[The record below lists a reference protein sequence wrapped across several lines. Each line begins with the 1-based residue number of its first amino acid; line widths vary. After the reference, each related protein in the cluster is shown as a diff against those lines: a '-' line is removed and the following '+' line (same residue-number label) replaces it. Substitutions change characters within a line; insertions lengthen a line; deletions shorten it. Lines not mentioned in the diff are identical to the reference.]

1 MLEFRHISKR
11 FGGVRALQDVSFAIE
26 RGAIHAIVGENGAGK
41 STLMKIAAG
50 IAPPDSG
57 AILLSQEQANIASPR
72 RARELGIALVPQEPA
87 LCANLSVEENL
98 CLGHEPQRAG
108 LLDRARMRARA
119 EAALRRA
126 RLDVSPD
133 ALVETLSSA
142 ERHLL
147 QIARALAEDARV
159 LILDEPTAALS
170 EGEAQNLFERLRVLK
185 SEGVTIVY
193 ISHRLPEI
201 FALCDAI
208 TVLRDG
214 AHIATGSAS
223 TLTVEE
229 VVAQMVGRVLQQ
241 EEQESVAA
249 VSLKSD
255 KRDDSQSPI
264 LRVKN
269 LSRVGAFREVS
280 LEVRAGEIV
289 GVAGLIGSGRSE
301 VARCIFGLDAR
312 SGGAMWVEGREYSP
326 RSPRDAIRA
335 GLALV
340 PEDRRHQGLIAA
352 LSVRENLSLPALAAG
367 LADLS
372 IGGVVRN
379 RQELAAAS
387 ARAGDLAIKAE
398 SLEAGVETLSGGNQQ
413 KVVIGKWLTTQPR
426 LFIVDE
432 PTQGVDVGAKAQ
444 VHRLLRGLAARGF
457 GVLMISSD
465 LPEVLHLS
473 HRILV
478 MRAGEIVGEL
488 ARGAT
493 PEAVMRLAA
502 VGN

>member
-1 MLEFRHISKR
+1 
-11 FGGVRALQDVSFAIE
+11 
-26 RGAIHAIVGENGAGK
+26 
-41 STLMKIAAG
+41 
-50 IAPPDSG
+50 
-57 AILLSQEQANIASPR
+57 
-72 RARELGIALVPQEPA
+72 
-87 LCANLSVEENL
+87 
-98 CLGHEPQRAG
+98 
-108 LLDRARMRARA
+108 
-119 EAALRRA
+119 
-126 RLDVSPD
+126 
-133 ALVETLSSA
+133 
-142 ERHLL
+142 
-147 QIARALAEDARV
+147 
-159 LILDEPTAALS
+159 
-170 EGEAQNLFERLRVLK
+170 
-185 SEGVTIVY
+185 
-193 ISHRLPEI
+193 
-201 FALCDAI
+201 
-208 TVLRDG
+208 
-214 AHIATGSAS
+214 
-223 TLTVEE
+223 VEE

-280 LEVRAGEIV
+280 FDVRAGEIV
-289 GVAGLIGSGRSE
+289 GVAGLVGSGRSE

-326 RSPRDAIRA
+326 RSPHDAIRA

-387 ARAGDLAIKAE
+387 TRAGDLAIKAE